1 MQSLKNYYDILQ
13 IPQNAS
19 STDIE
24 HAYQKLSAFWHPDK
38 HRDNRRN
45 AEINFNDISEAYE
58 TLSNRNRRS
67 NYDDLLS
74 KQYSIDDASKTF

>member
-1 MQSLKNYYDILQ
+1 MQNLKNYYEILQ
-13 IPQNAS
+13 IPQTAS
-19 STDIE
+19 SVDIE
-24 HAYQKLSAFWHPDK
+24 LAYQKLSTFWHPDK

-58 TLSNRNRRS
+58 TLSNRNRRA

-74 KQYSIDDASKTF
+74 KQFSIDDATKTF